1 MVAYSFKQQFAA
13 PILSGAKRQTIRA
26 PRQGR
31 AGHAK
36 PGDALQLYTAMRT
49 KYCMLIGRAKCTVV
63 LAVTLDFTPGNRVM
77 TGGAALASGDALD
90 EFARMDG
97 FAGWSEL
104 RAFWAKEH
112 PGANYFNGMLI
123 RWTDFI
129 PNPDFTDRRQVF
141 SGARTDDLLSS
152 PT

>member
-49 KYCMLIGRAKCTVV
+49 KQCRLIARATCLGTTLIFLDLPHNVV
-63 LAVTLDFTPGNRVM
+63 HV
-77 TGGAALASGDALD
+77 GGAVYQGWKALD
-90 EFARMDG
+90 TFARQDG
-97 FAGWSEL
+97 FDSWLSMT
-104 RAFWAKEH
+104 AFWRDNH
-112 PGANYFNGMLI
+112 GASDWSGILI
-123 RWTDFI
+123 RWAGLAI
-129 PNPDFTDRRQVF
+129 P
-141 SGARTDDLLSS
+141 
-152 PT
+152 